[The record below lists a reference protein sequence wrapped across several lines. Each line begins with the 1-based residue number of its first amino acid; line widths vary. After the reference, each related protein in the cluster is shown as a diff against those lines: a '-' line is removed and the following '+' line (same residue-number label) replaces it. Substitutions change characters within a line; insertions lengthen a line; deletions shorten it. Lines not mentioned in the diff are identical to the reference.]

1 MITNILEDPEDP
13 TAPEMYLEDGGGGC
27 QKYSYAFVIFAWY
40 YVPKDSNITLSVW
53 KPYILYIGMH
63 MKHAGCA
70 QAHHNV
76 SKFGILYLIF

>member
-1 MITNILEDPEDP
+1 MIKILEDPEDP
-13 TAPEMYLEDGGGGC
+13 TAPALYLEDGGGGC
-27 QKYSYAFVIFAWY
+27 QKYSYASMKFAWY
-40 YVPKDSNITLSVW
+40 YTPQDSNIIFSVW

-76 SKFGILYLIF
+76 SEFGIL